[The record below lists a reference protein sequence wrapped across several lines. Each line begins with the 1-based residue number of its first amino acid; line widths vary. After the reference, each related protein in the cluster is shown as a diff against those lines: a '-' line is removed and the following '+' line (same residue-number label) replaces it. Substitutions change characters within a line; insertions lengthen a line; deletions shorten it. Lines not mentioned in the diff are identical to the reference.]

1 MVAGL
6 TEASQTEEL
15 LLRFHGPPA
24 LPVLVYLPGLHGDW
38 TLIGRFR
45 RALRERVRFV
55 EVTYPRTLDW
65 SLDDYAAALEKVLR
79 ENGIESGWVI
89 AESFG
94 SQVVWPLLG
103 RGRFHV
109 LGVVLAGGF
118 VRHPATWA
126 LRLAEK
132 LAGSLPLGLITKVL
146 FGYAR
151 LIRARHS
158 HSAELLAEIN
168 AFIDRRTELDRQAA
182 KHRLHLL
189 AQADPCAIVRS
200 ASVPIYALTGLLDPI
215 VPWYWVRRWMKRN
228 CPALREFHIV
238 RTADHNVL
246 STGATEAAG
255 LVIQW
260 METSNSKL
268 PTSSPVKNT
277 VEDRS
282 GNSQPSKFK
291 SQ

>member
-15 LLRFHGPPA
+15 QLRFHGPPA

-94 SQVVWPLLG
+94 SQIVWPLLE

-118 VRHPATWA
+118 VRHPARWA

-146 FGYAR
+146 F
-151 LIRARHS
+151 
-158 HSAELLAEIN
+158 
-168 AFIDRRTELDRQAA
+168 
-182 KHRLHLL
+182 
-189 AQADPCAIVRS
+189 
-200 ASVPIYALTGLLDPI
+200 
-215 VPWYWVRRWMKRN
+215 
-228 CPALREFHIV
+228 
-238 RTADHNVL
+238 
-246 STGATEAAG
+246 
-255 LVIQW
+255 
-260 METSNSKL
+260 
-268 PTSSPVKNT
+268 
-277 VEDRS
+277 
-282 GNSQPSKFK
+282 
-291 SQ
+291 